1 MESIWKEKVDGV
13 ITQSGSSR
21 LSLLPCLEA
30 VQEECG
36 YIPHEAVNYLRECLS
51 IPSIDIYGM
60 ITFYSL
66 LSTNQKG
73 KYVIRLCNSL
83 PCYLNGTENILDTLV
98 DNLGIEPGQTTLDRR
113 FTLEL
118 VPCLGLC
125 DQSPAMVIN
134 GVVYGKLTAQLVTE
148 VLDEL
153 RTY

>member
-1 MESIWKEKVDGV
+1 
-13 ITQSGSSR
+13 
-21 LSLLPCLEA
+21 
-30 VQEECG
+30 
-36 YIPHEAVNYLRECLS
+36 
-51 IPSIDIYGM
+51 
-60 ITFYSL
+60 
-66 LSTNQKG
+66 
-73 KYVIRLCNSL
+73 
-83 PCYLNGTENILDTLV
+83 
-98 DNLGIEPGQTTLDRR
+98 R